1 MARDGLGRNK
11 IEEQCSVV
19 AFYKVVAQAVKFAK

>member
-11 IEEQCSVV
+11 IGEQCSVET
-19 AFYKVVAQAVKFAK
+19 FYKVVAQADKFVK